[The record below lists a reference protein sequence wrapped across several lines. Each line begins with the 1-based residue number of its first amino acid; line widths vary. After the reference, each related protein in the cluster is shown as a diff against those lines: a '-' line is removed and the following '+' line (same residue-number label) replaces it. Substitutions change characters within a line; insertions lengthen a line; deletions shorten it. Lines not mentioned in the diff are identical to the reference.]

1 MRLECRCAVNFSC
14 LLAREGDFIVLWE
27 DCNIQNIQAI
37 LDCDCQI
44 SFEVTCE
51 TKYLLTLKESLIGG
65 NIGGLE

>member
-1 MRLECRCAVNFSC
+1 M
-14 LLAREGDFIVLWE
+14 LWE